1 MNKKMQKF
9 FVIVML
15 VAILATSLLAGIA
28 AFL

>member
-1 MNKKMQKF
+1 MNKKTQKF

-15 VAILATSLLAGIA
+15 VSILATSLLAGIA